1 MSVLARAV
9 TLLVAFL
16 AVVGGIFFVVVH
28 ILLAEP
34 PTVDFTTG
42 HVAGQPVDMTIMA
55 DPVNDVSNHPDWVS
69 YFVRSP
75 RTGKWV
81 HTTIWQL
88 PAHTRINVT
97 AYQFDTCDPL
107 RNQFNGRVSGT
118 VGNVMSVSGE
128 ADGVNGKGISVVNS
142 DTTCG
147 VAHTFSV
154 PELGINVPLGGET
167 YTGKNECTQGPCA
180 ISTAHTTTTFSFITP
195 APGDYRWQC
204 FIPCGLASVDGNGHA
219 MSTIGFMTGYRNR
232 FGALLSWWF
241 AFTRD
246 LRRERTFTTEYIDT
260 TRDIYTSTPP
270 LLEDTPT
277 APPDANP
284 SGNG

>member
-16 AVVGGIFFVVVH
+16 AVTGGLVFVVVH

-34 PTVDFTTG
+34 PTVDFTAG
-42 HVAGQPVDMTIMA
+42 HAPGHPVSMTIMT
-55 DPVNDVSNHPDWVS
+55 DPVNDVSDHPDWVS

-75 RTGKWV
+75 QTGKWV
-81 HTTIWQL
+81 HSTIWRL

-97 AYQFDTCDPL
+97 AYEFDTCDPL
-107 RNQFNGRVSGT
+107 RNQFNGRVAGT

-154 PELGINVPLGGET
+154 PSLGINVPFEGVT
-167 YTGKNECTQGPCA
+167 YVASLKPRGCAQAPCVL
-180 ISTAHTTTTFSFITP
+180 SDYHTTTTFSFFTP
-195 APGDYRWQC
+195 GPGEYRWQC

-219 MSTIGFMTGYRNR
+219 MSTIGFMTGY
-232 FGALLSWWF
+232 LDVVS
-241 AFTRD
+241 
-246 LRRERTFTTEYIDT
+246 
-260 TRDIYTSTPP
+260 
-270 LLEDTPT
+270 
-277 APPDANP
+277 
-284 SGNG
+284 